1 MSILTIH
8 KLDLWTW
15 PQECTERI
23 GYMLRKEEEE
33 RKGEKQKRRKRR
45 ILKVVDE
52 AIHIHEL

>member
-23 GYMLRKEEEE
+23 GYMLRKEEEG
-33 RKGEKQKRRKRR
+33 RKGEKQKRR